1 MGEREGHIFIFSS
14 MITLLLWF
22 SQAFSECLQ
31 FKGMENKLSY
41 FTTIWN
47 WLYIAGL
54 VSVLLIT
61 LITLGTELSLAPESY
76 FFSFAFVWAA
86 NLLSYETLRILAA
99 GASFCLLVEFF
110 DWLRLFERTAFY
122 IMLLVETLSDITGF
136 VILIV
141 ASLMLF
147 GVPMAMLNL
156 NRDESS
162 QVVEPTFGNWAA
174 NMILNQYFLALGE
187 FNYENFAD
195 KPQGLICYFLFLAAT
210 FFTQI
215 TMLNMLI
222 AIMGESFARVY
233 ENRDVSATRT
243 KLNFMHDMA
252 GTVGKQSK
260 EEEKDVFM
268 YIVMPQE
275 TEMLSEEGWEGSV
288 SRITTLVKAEIDS
301 LKQELNWKIERL
313 QSNQDEFVRVDKA
326 MDRHMKQQIQNS
338 EQQVHKRIDKSDR
351 HMNSRL
357 DGMETKLDK
366 MHTIINS
373 LGKAMQFKDF

>member
-1 MGEREGHIFIFSS
+1 M
-14 MITLLLWF
+14 
-22 SQAFSECLQ
+22 
-31 FKGMENKLSY
+31 
-41 FTTIWN
+41 
-47 WLYIAGL
+47 
-54 VSVLLIT
+54 
-61 LITLGTELSLAPESY
+61 
-76 FFSFAFVWAA
+76 
-86 NLLSYETLRILAA
+86 
-99 GASFCLLVEFF
+99 
-110 DWLRLFERTAFY
+110 
-122 IMLLVETLSDITGF
+122 
-136 VILIV
+136 
-141 ASLMLF
+141 
-147 GVPMAMLNL
+147 
-156 NRDESS
+156 
-162 QVVEPTFGNWAA
+162 
-174 NMILNQYFLALGE
+174 
-187 FNYENFAD
+187 
-195 KPQGLICYFLFLAAT
+195 
-210 FFTQI
+210 I

-222 AIMGESFARVY
+222 AIMGESFARVF
-233 ENRDVSATRT
+233 ENKDVSATRT

-260 EEEKDVFM
+260 EDEKDVFM

-275 TEMLSEEGWEGSV
+275 TEMLSEEGWEGNV